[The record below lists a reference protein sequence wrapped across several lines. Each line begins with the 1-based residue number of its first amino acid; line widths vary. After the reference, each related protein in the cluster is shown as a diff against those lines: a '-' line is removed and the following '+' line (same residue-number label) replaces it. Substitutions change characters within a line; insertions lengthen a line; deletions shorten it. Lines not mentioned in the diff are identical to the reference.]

1 MLKYRFFTVQTRGS
15 EEIWLKVC
23 GKFCVITERRSRTSW
38 VPPQGVKVSVSQT
51 PQHNTSTNAWLCLR
65 CRERENTRR
74 CLKPVLS
81 HPGGAGCG
89 GGEPPPGL
97 ACPGSDGGSERHS
110 VGLSRLHLEEPQHG
124 RVVAQLHP
132 ALGGQTHV
140 LCQVVHSSWRDREGE
155 RQRERTVRTGI
166 FKSEKVWS
174 TTNKVLFL

>member
-81 HPGGAGCG
+81 HPGGGGVWG
-89 GGEPPPGL
+89 GGAPPG
-97 ACPGSDGGSERHS
+97 S
-110 VGLSRLHLEEPQHG
+110 GLSRVWRWQWETLSRPVPSPPGGAPARPSGRPASSCAGWTDPRSLPGSPQ
-124 RVVAQLHP
+124 QL
-132 ALGGQTHV
+132 
-140 LCQVVHSSWRDREGE
+140 E
-155 RQRERTVRTGI
+155 RQRGRETEREDR
-166 FKSEKVWS
+166 
-174 TTNKVLFL
+174 